1 VEDTDEPVHTNWTDK
16 LSNEVQ
22 STGVEVK
29 TDVPVIVPF
38 WITRA
43 FKYCLL
49 IAVGLLLGIVV
60 VVDSSLL
67 SMLSR
72 LLLFS

>member
-1 VEDTDEPVHTNWTDK
+1 MEDTDEPVHTNWTDK

-49 IAVGLLLGIVV
+49 IGGLLLGVV
-60 VVDSSLL
+60 VGADSFLPVALL
-67 SMLSR
+67 RPLS
-72 LLLFS
+72 FS